1 MLNKIGL
8 TAAALG
14 MLMLA
19 TPASAQTGQPQTQ
32 RVASIT
38 AEQAIEIA
46 KQQGLVTVKEV
57 DRDDGK
63 WEVEGTD
70 ASGREI
76 EVDIEISSGKV
87 LKVDRD

>member
-19 TPASAQTGQPQTQ
+19 APASAQTGQPQTQ

>member
-19 TPASAQTGQPQTQ
+19 APASAQTGQPQMQ

>member
-1 MLNKIGL
+1 MLSKIGL
-8 TAAALG
+8 TTAALG

-19 TPASAQTGQPQTQ
+19 APASAQTGPQPTQ
-32 RVASIT
+32 PIASIT

-46 KQQGLVTVKEV
+46 KQQGVVTVKEV
-57 DRDDGK
+57 DRDDGE
-63 WEVEGTD
+63 WEVEGRD

-76 EVDIEISSGKV
+76 EVDIDAKTGKV